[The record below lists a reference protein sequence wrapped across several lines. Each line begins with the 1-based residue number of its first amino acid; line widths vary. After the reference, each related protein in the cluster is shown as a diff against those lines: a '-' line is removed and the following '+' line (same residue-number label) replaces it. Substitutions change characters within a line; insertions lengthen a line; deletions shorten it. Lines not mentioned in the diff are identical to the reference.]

1 MVTSIISGSSFEV
14 SGIGCVR
21 LADIMSSSENT
32 LSGLKARE
40 FTRDQ
45 LMGTQVFLDLDNK
58 TGREPDGCWQ
68 AVVYKSFRNGTP
80 N

>member
-1 MVTSIISGSSFEV
+1 MEIQTLLFLVILILDSSGHPYEGKGVVTSIISGSSFEV

-40 FTRDQ
+40 FTRD
-45 LMGTQVFLDLDNK
+45 L
-58 TGREPDGCWQ
+58 
-68 AVVYKSFRNGTP
+68 ANGHSNLLGP
-80 N
+80 R